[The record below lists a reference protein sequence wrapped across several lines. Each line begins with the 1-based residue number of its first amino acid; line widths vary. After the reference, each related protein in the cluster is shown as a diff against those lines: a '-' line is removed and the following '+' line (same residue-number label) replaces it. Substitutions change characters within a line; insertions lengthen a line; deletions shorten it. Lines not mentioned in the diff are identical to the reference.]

1 MSRLRSLAFVALPV
15 LIADLVTKH
24 LAVLDLQPPYVP
36 HRVLGDAVRL
46 TLAYNRQ
53 GVMGLP
59 AGRYARWLL
68 SGVAVVVL
76 AVLGRM
82 LLATKPAERLRALA
96 LALIIGGAIGNLAGR
111 LASGGGV
118 VDFID
123 VGAAAWRF
131 WTFNVA
137 DVAIDTG
144 IALLAWAMWRAGRRA
159 AQPGDARPGPSAGR

>member
-1 MSRLRSLAFVALPV
+1 MSRLRSLIFVASPV
-15 LIADLVTKH
+15 LIADLVTKR
-24 LAVLDLQPPYVP
+24 LAVAELQPPYVP

-59 AGRYARWLL
+59 AGPYARWLL
-68 SGVAVVVL
+68 SGVTLVVL
-76 AVLGRM
+76 AALGRM
-82 LLATKPAERLRALA
+82 LLATKPAERLRATA
-96 LALIIGGAIGNLAGR
+96 LALVIGGAIGNLAGR

-123 VGAAAWRF
+123 VGTASWRF

-144 IALLAWAMWRAGRRA
+144 IALLAWAMWRASRHA
-159 AQPGDARPGPSAGR
+159 APRGDP